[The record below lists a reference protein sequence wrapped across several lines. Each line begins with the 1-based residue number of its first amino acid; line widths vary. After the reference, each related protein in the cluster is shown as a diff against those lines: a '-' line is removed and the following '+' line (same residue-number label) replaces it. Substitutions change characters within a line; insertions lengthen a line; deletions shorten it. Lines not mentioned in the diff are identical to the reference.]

1 MGHRTQRNI
10 ILVKITTAGLILFAL
25 LFLTPGCTLLS
36 PPPGG
41 NTPENQLTLK
51 KLVSAKKYHRALNY
65 LQKMQLDETSSTYQ
79 SQHRRITRLI
89 RNLEQEVVKKTTEMT
104 VQGNYAAAIK
114 IVGQAL
120 EDIPESGKLLELRSS
135 LEKARDK
142 RMLNTRHNLLLSE
155 AEYQIS
161 QLEWHEEQALLK
173 KSSLFSRWRIRGM
186 KNSLKSL
193 HPDLIECAREEL
205 AARQVDIAERCLHMA
220 AMIED
225 SEVVNQLLSQIK
237 SGESGSALVPLSEEK
252 KIRPASA
259 TAPSFLQM
267 EAKLKKE
274 LEAGEL
280 LKAHATLAELT
291 RFPGKEEQ
299 LKTYRQLLD
308 HKQEKRITRL
318 LQEGSEL
325 YRLGKIAQARD
336 AWRKVLTLDPDNH
349 TANEKIVRA
358 DKVLKRIEDLQ
369 KAQQKSSAEQ

>member
-1 MGHRTQRNI
+1 MDQRTKRNI
-10 ILVKITTAGLILFAL
+10 ILVKITTAGLILVAL
-25 LFLTPGCTLLS
+25 LFLSSGCTLLG

-41 NTPENQLTLK
+41 NTPENQLALK
-51 KLVSAKKYHRALNY
+51 KLVSAKKYHRALSY
-65 LQKMQLDETSSTYQ
+65 LQKMQLDETSATYQ

-89 RNLEQEVVKKTTEMT
+89 RNLEQEVVKQTTEMT
-104 VQGNYAAAIK
+104 VQGGYAEAIE
-114 IVGQAL
+114 IVDRAL
-120 EDIPESGKLLELRSS
+120 EDIPESGKLLELRSA
-135 LEKARDK
+135 LKQARDK
-142 RMLNTRHNLLLSE
+142 RMLNTRYNLLLSE

-161 QLEWHEEQALLK
+161 QLEWHEEQALLR
-173 KSSLFSRWRIRGM
+173 KSSLFSRWRVRGM

-193 HPDLIECAREEL
+193 HPDLIECATEAL
-205 AARQVDIAERCLHMA
+205 AARQGDIAERCLHMA

-225 SEVVNQLLSQIK
+225 SEVVNRLLSQIK

-267 EAKLKKE
+267 EAKLKNE
-274 LEAGEL
+274 IEAGEL
-280 LKAHATLAELT
+280 LKAFATLADLT
-291 RFPGKEEQ
+291 RFPGKEDQ

-308 HKQEKRITRL
+308 QKKENRVTKL

-336 AWRKVLTLDPDNH
+336 AWQKVLDLDPNNH

-358 DKVLKRIEDLQ
+358 EKVLKRIEALQ
-369 KAQQKSSAEQ
+369 KTQQKSSAEQ